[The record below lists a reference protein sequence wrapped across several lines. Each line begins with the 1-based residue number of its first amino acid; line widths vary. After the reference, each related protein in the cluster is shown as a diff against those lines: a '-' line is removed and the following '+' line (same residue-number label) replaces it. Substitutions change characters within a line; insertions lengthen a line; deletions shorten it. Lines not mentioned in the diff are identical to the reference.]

1 MLLTDA
7 ARARRQEIL
16 KGSAELEAQ
25 RLQFMADMQK
35 VFFQCSQHIDKEIQE
50 LEGVENIFYWD
61 LLVSDSISH
70 NTWDG
75 GYKFRLYFQYAE
87 SSYIFCKYPIY
98 YVSES
103 AEYVS
108 AIMKEVRNIDLLKV
122 VDEGNLVI
130 HNNNFGYILPQS
142 GPVGWSCTD
151 STSGEIINVRIE
163 QQPMRYVWVD
173 NPGNIL
179 RWTDNVRYFEGTF
192 LDTYVYADP
201 KIRGDAAAVQLLA
214 A

>member
-7 ARARRQEIL
+7 ARTRRQEIL
-16 KGSAELEAQ
+16 SGAAELEAQ
-25 RLQFMADMQK
+25 RLQFLADMQK
-35 VFFQCSQHIDKEIQE
+35 AFFQCSQHIDKEIKE

-75 GYKFRLYFQYAE
+75 GYKFRLYFQYSE
-87 SSYIFCKYPIY
+87 SSYIFCKDPIY
-98 YVSES
+98 YISES
-103 AEYVS
+103 AERVS
-108 AIMKEVRNIDLLKV
+108 VIMKEVRNTDLLKD
-122 VDEGNLVI
+122 VDDGDLVI
-130 HNNNFGYILPQS
+130 HNSNFGYILPQG
-142 GPVGWSCTD
+142 GPLGWSCTD
-151 STSGEIINVRIE
+151 TATGEIINVRID

-179 RWTDNVRYFEGTF
+179 RCKEGIRHFEGTF
-192 LDTYVYADP
+192 LNTYVYADP
-201 KIRGDAAAVQLLA
+201 KIRNDAAAVRLLA